1 MILKSNKSLVIRISV
16 CILAVLLFSTQVSAA
31 GPIDLNQPA
40 TLTISYRDGDQP
52 IVGAQFG
59 VFQIAAVDAYGE
71 LTALEPYAHLDVQ
84 IRGENDEAWKNL
96 TAQAELEILTNQI
109 APDTH
114 GVTDEQGL
122 LTFTGLPHGVYLV
135 MGLRHAQN
143 GMIYETE
150 SFLVMLPGMDLENNV
165 WNYDVVANTKHS
177 SRPDTDGKVSRKVLK
192 VWEDEGYENLRPT
205 QIEVMLLRDGEIYET
220 VIITPDEDGNWSY
233 TWENLDADYEWTVVE
248 KVIEGYIPEIDQE
261 GITFVITNR
270 YGKTPPPPPPP
281 PDLPQTGQLWWPV
294 PALLFLGLTL
304 VVFGLIR
311 RRGAAGEA

>member
-1 MILKSNKSLVIRISV
+1 MILKSNKSLVTRISLCV
-16 CILAVLLFSTQVSAA
+16 LAVLLLSAQVSAA
-31 GPIDLNQPA
+31 GLIETDRPA
-40 TLTISYRDGDQP
+40 TLTISYQDGDQP

-59 VFQIAAVDAYGE
+59 VFQIATVDAYGE

-109 APDTH
+109 APDSQ

-122 LTFTGLPHGVYLV
+122 LTFAGLPHGLYLV
-135 MGLRHAQN
+135 MGLRHTQN

-177 SRPDTDGKVSRKVLK
+177 SRPDTEGTVSRKVLK

-248 KVIEGYIPEIDQE
+248 KVIEGYTPEIDQE

-270 YGKTPPPPPPP
+270 YGKTPPSPPSP

-294 PALLFLGLTL
+294 PALLFLGLAL
-304 VVFGLIR
+304 VVIGLIR

>member
-1 MILKSNKSLVIRISV
+1 MILKSNKFLITRISLCV
-16 CILAVLLFSTQVSAA
+16 LAVLLLSAQVSAA
-31 GPIDLNQPA
+31 GLIDLNQPA
-40 TLTISYRDGDQP
+40 TLTISYQDGDQP

-59 VFQIAAVDAYGE
+59 VFQIATVDAYGE

-109 APDTH
+109 APDSQ

-122 LTFTGLPHGVYLV
+122 LTFAGLPHGLYLV
-135 MGLRHAQN
+135 MGLRHTQN

-177 SRPDTDGKVSRKVLK
+177 SRPDTEGTVSRKVLK

-233 TWENLDADYEWTVVE
+233 TWENLDADYAWTVVE

-270 YGKTPPPPPPP
+270 YGKTPPSPPSP

-294 PALLFLGLTL
+294 PALLFLGLAL
-304 VVFGLIR
+304 VVIGLIR
-311 RRGAAGEA
+311 RRGAAGES